1 MLRLTVRFHR
11 NLHILKEGKIKK
23 ASEVINTSL
32 TNIEGDRLRQSVQ
45 LGLVPPEFTRIADSL
60 RAMLP
65 PNPRTRKSVFSDSDW
80 QFLLA
85 KNDCI
90 GDILSKRIT
99 NQNGSIL
106 ISLEN
111 LSEAEVSALGEEIY
125 LDLLDHVVTFDLEQN
140 GMGYNNLIYMGTVL
154 GDLQEL
160 KQIEL
165 CSFNTLL
172 IEEPEAHL
180 HPQLQDLVFDF
191 FKSVCDDKGGS
202 VQASSV
208 QIFITTHS
216 PTLISKSDITSIHLL
231 YENADGILMVAP
243 LKNCP
248 LDLTDRN
255 DLRRYLDVTKSQ
267 LFFSKGIIF
276 VEGISEALLLPV
288 FAKRINNRLDQN
300 AIEVVNISGTA
311 FEPFAKLFNSN
322 NELERIGLPCVI
334 ITDDDRCTIRTDPN
348 RITDVMEPD
357 EISKLLPIGQI
368 SPRALKAKELK
379 GGNLLVK
386 VAFKTFEYE
395 LARIP
400 ENVEPIL
407 KALSQIHPLIASS
420 LRAKFQDIKDPE
432 LRAVYLWL
440 AIKDAKAEFAQR
452 LSEILNNYN
461 ADQTPEVFFKVP
473 NYIKEAIEHVS
484 PTKK

>member
-1 MLRLTVRFHR
+1 
-11 NLHILKEGKIKK
+11 
-23 ASEVINTSL
+23 
-32 TNIEGDRLRQSVQ
+32 
-45 LGLVPPEFTRIADSL
+45 
-60 RAMLP
+60 MLP

-276 VEGISEALLLPV
+276 VEG
-288 FAKRINNRLDQN
+288 
-300 AIEVVNISGTA
+300 
-311 FEPFAKLFNSN
+311 
-322 NELERIGLPCVI
+322 
-334 ITDDDRCTIRTDPN
+334 
-348 RITDVMEPD
+348 ME
-357 EISKLLPIGQI
+357 
-368 SPRALKAKELK
+368 
-379 GGNLLVK
+379 
-386 VAFKTFEYE
+386 
-395 LARIP
+395 
-400 ENVEPIL
+400 
-407 KALSQIHPLIASS
+407 
-420 LRAKFQDIKDPE
+420 
-432 LRAVYLWL
+432 W
-440 AIKDAKAEFAQR
+440 
-452 LSEILNNYN
+452 
-461 ADQTPEVFFKVP
+461 
-473 NYIKEAIEHVS
+473 
-484 PTKK
+484 